1 MSNMF
6 KKSLIVGSFLLSTL
20 AVAATGG
27 GGGTIVFDPT
37 NYQKTL
43 ITAAEAIE
51 QTRLKIQ
58 GNLTAL
64 YQYQEMARQGKAIA
78 SGDMNAIANVV
89 GGPQLAT
96 TIAETKNLYSA
107 LSNLGGGVGD
117 LQARYAYSMQMAQRA
132 GITLE
137 QYLKNQAALS
147 QRNVKSAQIQ
157 QEANVKAI
165 TYVDSTF
172 KSVQALEASATTN
185 TNDTA
190 LLQLMNKQM
199 SVLNTTN
206 AKVLEYMTRRD
217 MDTRQQETD
226 KSVSTDKKAADDAA
240 NREAVKAANEAL
252 ANASKADI
260 EALKKKY
267 K

>member
-1 MSNMF
+1 MF
-6 KKSLIVGSFLLSTL
+6 KKITVVLVFLLNSNVF
-20 AVAATGG
+20 AGG
-27 GGGTIVFDPT
+27 GGLGGSIVFDPT
-37 NYQKTL
+37 NYGKNI
-43 ITAAEAIE
+43 ITAAESIE
-51 QTRLKIQ
+51 HTRQQIQ

-64 YQYQEMARQGKAIA
+64 YQYQEMYRQGKAIA
-78 SGDMNAIANVV
+78 SGDINAIAGVV
-89 GGPQLAT
+89 GGQQLAS
-96 TIAETKNLYSA
+96 TIADTRNLYSA

-132 GITLE
+132 GLTLE

-147 QRNVKSAQIQ
+147 QRNVKSAQVQ

-165 TYVDSTF
+165 SYVDSTF
-172 KSVQALEASATTN
+172 KSVQELESSAAAN
-185 TNDTA
+185 TNNTA
-190 LLQLMNKQM
+190 LFQIMNKQM

-226 KSVSTDKKAADDAA
+226 KAVGMDSKAAEDAK

-252 ANASKADI
+252 ANAAKSDM
-260 EALKKKY
+260 EVLKQKY